1 MSSGAELIRA
11 FVAGR
16 YRDPASGVA
25 VACPI
30 RVIAVEDSLAGEEA
44 ELVARAG
51 LTGTLAVVADPA
63 THEALGGR
71 VQRALRG
78 SRGIVLE
85 RPRGDD
91 ATVAALRERVGSA
104 DGLVAVGSGTINDL
118 VKAVAHDSGR
128 PCAVFATAAS
138 MNGYTTSTV
147 SLTRGGFKVS
157 SQAKA
162 PVGVFFD
169 LDVLRAA
176 PPRLAAAGLGDSL
189 CRSPAQI
196 DWRLA
201 DRLLGTGYSETP
213 FDLQKAD
220 EPILLARAAGLRTA
234 DRAAMRA
241 LVHILVLTGLG
252 VCVTGTSHH
261 GSMGEHL
268 ISHYVDMFAR
278 PHPGSLHG
286 EQVGVASLVM
296 RRLQDRVLRAARA
309 PELRPL
315 PLDEEA
321 LRRRYGPAA
330 AACAAE
336 LAGKALDA
344 SACDRVNAWL
354 DAHWDELR
362 AELLEVAIA
371 PESLAAAL
379 RAAGAPTRGADLGLP
394 AAFWR
399 DAIRHAR
406 EVRNRFSMLDVAAHA
421 GLLDDFVAGEA

>member
-1 MSSGAELIRA
+1 MIGGADLIRA

-16 YRDPASGVA
+16 YSDPATGRPVH
-25 VACPI
+25 CPI
-30 RVIAVEDSLAGEEA
+30 RVVAIENSLDGAEA

-51 LTGTLAVVADPA
+51 LAGTLAVVADPA
-63 THEALGGR
+63 THAALGAR

-78 SRGIVLE
+78 SRSIVLAQ
-85 RPRGDD
+85 PRSD
-91 ATVAALRERVGSA
+91 AETVAALRDRVGFA
-104 DGLVAVGSGTINDL
+104 DGLVAVGSGTLNDL
-118 VKAVAHDSGR
+118 VKAVAHATGR
-128 PCAVFATAAS
+128 PAAVFATAAS

-157 SQAKA
+157 EKATA

-169 LDVLRAA
+169 LDVLLAA

-220 EPILLARAAGLRTA
+220 EPALLRGAAGLRA
-234 DRAAMRA
+234 GDRAAMRA

-268 ISHYVDMFAR
+268 ISHYVDMLAR
-278 PHPGSLHG
+278 PHPGTLHG

-296 RRLQDRVLRAARA
+296 RRLQDRVLRAEH
-309 PELRPL
+309 PPKLRPL
-315 PLDEEA
+315 PIDTDA

-330 AACAAE
+330 EACAAE
-336 LAGKALDA
+336 LAAKALDGA
-344 SACDRVNAWL
+344 ACDRLNTWL
-354 DAHWDELR
+354 EAHWQELR
-362 AELLEVAIA
+362 TELAEVAI
-371 PESLAAAL
+371 PPDVLRSVLA
-379 RAAGAPTRGADLGLP
+379 AAGAPTSGAELGLP
-394 AAFWR
+394 APFWR
-399 DAIRHAR
+399 EAIRHAR
-406 EVRNRFSMLDVAAHA
+406 EVRNRFSMLDIAAHA
-421 GLLDDFVAGEA
+421 RLLDDFVAGEG